1 MLINLHNLFSYCF
14 KLYESVQRR
23 QECCFHVSRAAV
35 QVVRRRCVFL
45 RRLSFRTSL
54 CDVVTAISMVLI
66 GGFFFHS
73 KFFSLCI
80 SLDIDYL
87 IFRWRS
93 CSVIVTWAK
102 KEKVRTKRAS
112 IVLDGNPS
120 RSYGASPTIWD
131 HLKIPRYSVPAA
143 LSVSTT
149 GNAIFFYSTFIT
161 EQSSLYSLSAQSA
174 TFLPTVCL
182 PVGSK
187 I

>member
-1 MLINLHNLFSYCF
+1 MLFSCF
-14 KLYESVQRR
+14 ARCRAGSPQALCFFTSSV
-23 QECCFHVSRAAV
+23 FSYVSLW
-35 QVVRRRCVFL
+35 RCY
-45 RRLSFRTSL
+45 RDINGTHRW
-54 CDVVTAISMVLI
+54 I
-66 GGFFFHS
+66 FFHS